1 MARLSFALLAIL
13 LAYQYVDVVNG
24 AVEASDLPNNVG
36 NKETFLDKLKD
47 LCLKHYRTRVLASLH
62 LPSCTLI
69 CATSAWGIFKPTPK
83 VQLGDNEPCDGN
95 IGKCMHG
102 TCVYIA

>member
-1 MARLSFALLAIL
+1 MARLICALLAIL
-13 LAYQYVDVVNG
+13 LADQCADVVNG
-24 AVEASDLPNNVG
+24 AVEASSLPSNVG
-36 NKETFLDKLKD
+36 NRESFLQKLKE
-47 LCLKHYRTRVLASLH
+47 LCFKRYNTRVLASLH

-83 VQLGDNEPCDGN
+83 VQLSDNEPCDGS